1 MFLHEKNP
9 RLGRISLKN
18 LSWNNNTVTE
28 MEDTIDIRD
37 FFFFFESQ
45 VWKTWWSSGWHTRF
59 LPPKPP
65 EVIDMLLLLV
75 IPICYR
81 AKKF

>member
-28 MEDTIDIRD
+28 MEGTIDIRD
-37 FFFFFESQ
+37 FFFFF
-45 VWKTWWSSGWHTRF
+45 F
-59 LPPKPP
+59 LNPRYGRHGG
-65 EVIDMLLLLV
+65 LV
-75 IPICYR
+75 VGILDSYPLNPQ
-81 AKKF
+81 K

>member
-28 MEDTIDIRD
+28 MEGTIDIRD
-37 FFFFFESQ
+37 SFFFFF
-45 VWKTWWSSGWHTRF
+45 F
-59 LPPKPP
+59 LNPRYGRHGG
-65 EVIDMLLLLV
+65 LV
-75 IPICYR
+75 VGILDSYPLNPQ
-81 AKKF
+81 K

>member
-28 MEDTIDIRD
+28 MEDTIDKRG
-37 FFFFFESQ
+37 FFFFF
-45 VWKTWWSSGWHTRF
+45 F
-59 LPPKPP
+59 LNPRYGRHGG
-65 EVIDMLLLLV
+65 LV
-75 IPICYR
+75 VGILDFYPLNPQ
-81 AKKF
+81 K

>member
-37 FFFFFESQ
+37 FFFVFFFNPRY
-45 VWKTWWSSGWHTRF
+45 GRHGG
-59 LPPKPP
+59 
-65 EVIDMLLLLV
+65 LV
-75 IPICYR
+75 VGILDSYPLNPQ
-81 AKKF
+81 K

>member
-37 FFFFFESQ
+37 FFFFLNPRY
-45 VWKTWWSSGWHTRF
+45 GRHGG
-59 LPPKPP
+59 
-65 EVIDMLLLLV
+65 LV
-75 IPICYR
+75 VGILDFYPLNPQ
-81 AKKF
+81 K

>member
-37 FFFFFESQ
+37 FFFLNPRY
-45 VWKTWWSSGWHTRF
+45 GRHGG
-59 LPPKPP
+59 
-65 EVIDMLLLLV
+65 LV
-75 IPICYR
+75 VGILDSYPLNPQ
-81 AKKF
+81 K

>member
-37 FFFFFESQ
+37 FFFFFF
-45 VWKTWWSSGWHTRF
+45 F
-59 LPPKPP
+59 LIPGM
-65 EVIDMLLLLV
+65 EDMV
-75 IPICYR
+75 V
-81 AKKF
+81 

>member
-37 FFFFFESQ
+37 FFFFF
-45 VWKTWWSSGWHTRF
+45 F
-59 LPPKPP
+59 LNPRYGRHGG
-65 EVIDMLLLLV
+65 LV
-75 IPICYR
+75 VGILDS
-81 AKKF
+81 

>member
-37 FFFFFESQ
+37 FFFFFLNPRY
-45 VWKTWWSSGWHTRF
+45 GRHGG
-59 LPPKPP
+59 
-65 EVIDMLLLLV
+65 LV
-75 IPICYR
+75 VGILDSYPLNPQ
-81 AKKF
+81 K

>member
-37 FFFFFESQ
+37 FFFFFFFFNPRY
-45 VWKTWWSSGWHTRF
+45 GRHGG
-59 LPPKPP
+59 
-65 EVIDMLLLLV
+65 LV
-75 IPICYR
+75 VGILDSYPLNPQ
-81 AKKF
+81 K

>member
-37 FFFFFESQ
+37 FFFFF
-45 VWKTWWSSGWHTRF
+45 F
-59 LPPKPP
+59 LNPRYGRHGG
-65 EVIDMLLLLV
+65 LV
-75 IPICYR
+75 VGILDSYPLNPQ
-81 AKKF
+81 K

>member
-37 FFFFFESQ
+37 FFFFLNPRY
-45 VWKTWWSSGWHTRF
+45 GRHGG
-59 LPPKPP
+59 
-65 EVIDMLLLLV
+65 LV
-75 IPICYR
+75 VGILDSYPLNPQ
-81 AKKF
+81 K